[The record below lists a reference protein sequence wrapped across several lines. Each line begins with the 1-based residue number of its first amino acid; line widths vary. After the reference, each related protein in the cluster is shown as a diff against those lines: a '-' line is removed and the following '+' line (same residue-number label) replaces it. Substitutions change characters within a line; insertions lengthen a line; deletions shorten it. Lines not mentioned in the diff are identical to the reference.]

1 MKKTIP
7 RLLTFGLT
15 VLLGCAGTL
24 AQKISKA
31 IPDSAVNQTAISSL
45 SSLPEADTLIYLS
58 PKRILNEGA
67 PRLMPEKYLAELR
80 SSFNTIK
87 QNAGID
93 PSKID
98 YAVIA
103 VRSRKPSAELNFLP
117 PEFMIVTSGD
127 FSIDAF
133 MILAKAAVG
142 DKLRDEK
149 YGAKTI
155 SLMTIDPVA
164 KEAEKK
170 PMLKS
175 YSEMAMVSLNAST
188 IAVGTTAY
196 VRAAIDAAL
205 GEGRI
210 SSESLNSLL
219 RDPNALISIAG
230 SPLTSFSR
238 SFGLLGTE
246 ASARAPRCDSRFG
259 DFYAAITMD
268 ATNFKLRGAMN
279 ADNPD
284 TAKIIN
290 SLLSGLLQQATGS
303 ISDKTAQSA
312 LKTLSITPEDNE
324 IVLRADIPQQMV
336 IDFIHEQM
344 NPKVG
349 ESSPAKASAPTRK
362 RPAHRRRRPNN

>member
-1 MKKTIP
+1 MKKN
-7 RLLTFGLT
+7 RLLILSMT
-15 VLLGCAGTL
+15 VLLACASTL
-24 AQKISKA
+24 AQQILKA
-31 IPDSAVNQTAISSL
+31 TPDSTVNQRAISSL

-58 PKRILNEGA
+58 PQRILNEA
-67 PRLMPEKYLAELR
+67 IPKLMPEKYLAQLR
-80 SSFNTIK
+80 SGLNTIK
-87 QNAGID
+87 QSAGID

-103 VRSRKPSAELNFLP
+103 IRSRKPSAELNFIP
-117 PEFMIVTSGD
+117 PEFMVVTSGD
-127 FSIDAF
+127 FSTDTL
-133 MILAKAAVG
+133 MILAKAAAG
-142 DKLRDEK
+142 NKLRDEK
-149 YGAKTI
+149 YGAKSI

-175 YSEMAMVSLNAST
+175 YSEMAIVSLNANT

-196 VRAAIDAAL
+196 VKAAVDAAA

-210 SSESLNSLL
+210 SSENLNSLL

-284 TAKIIN
+284 TAKIMN

-312 LKTLSITPEDNE
+312 VKTLSITPEDNE

-336 IDFIHEQM
+336 IDFIQEQLK
-344 NPKVG
+344 PKAAVTV
-349 ESSPAKASAPTRK
+349 SAPVKTAAPAKKP
-362 RPAHRRRRPNN
+362 PIHRGRRPTN